1 MKKLIGSILILV
13 TMLLTAGCNQD
24 IFDKLDEL
32 EGRVDDLTLL
42 CDRLNRDLA
51 AVQALV
57 EVIESQDMITGM
69 TEIRSGTTVTGYR
82 INFVKH
88 EPVTIYNG
96 ADGKIPIVSSREY
109 AVDGN
114 YYWTVQYGDDDWKW
128 LQAPDGSLMLA
139 IGVLPQISIRNG
151 MFYYTTD
158 GKTWIEL
165 GKADGED
172 GDQMFK
178 WVYRYDDYVLIKLA
192 TGEELKIP
200 TYKAYVALQDEFDK
214 VNENASAQMDIITA
228 ARKKFTWITSVRP
241 IIVDGDTTGLTVTLS
256 NGKSMSIHDWTSSLS
271 PAIFVK
277 KHTDGHLY
285 WAYSIGDSG
294 DQWVLSPE
302 GEKISAESEE
312 AEIPQLSVTR
322 DKDGQYYWTV
332 TTKGKTEFLRTRVS
346 GNWAPRAVDSVQR
359 VFLAV
364 NNYTDSLVVMLKDS
378 TKFVL
383 PKEYTVT
390 LTDTAGR
397 PIGDEITM
405 SNNQEITLLY
415 QANGTDIG
423 LSLIP
428 QGGFKA
434 NQGVLEDGKTPCIV
448 IKSPGS
454 FTEISGKVMAVFT
467 FNTSTAPVT
476 IIKTIYIKPED

>member
-294 DQWVLSPE
+294 DLWVLSPE

-332 TTKGKTEFLRTRVS
+332 TTKDSTEFLRTPV
-346 GNWAPRAVDSVQR
+346 GDGWEPHAVDSVQR
-359 VFLAV
+359 VFLDV
-364 NNYTDSLVVMLKDS
+364 KNYQDSLVVLLKDS

-383 PKEYTVT
+383 PKQYTVT
-390 LTDTAGR
+390 FADMAGNA
-397 PIGDEITM
+397 IDDQIAM
-405 SNNQEITLLY
+405 SASSEFTLCY
-415 QANGTDIG
+415 TANGPDVG
-423 LSLIP
+423 LSLIA
-428 QGGFKA
+428 QGGFTASHSKLK
-434 NQGVLEDGKTPCIV
+434 NGDPCIV
-448 IKSPGS
+448 IQSPAFFSEG
-454 FTEISGKVMAVFT
+454 SGKIMAVFT
-467 FNTSTAPVT
+467 FATSSAPVT
-476 IIKTIYIKPED
+476 VIKTINIREK